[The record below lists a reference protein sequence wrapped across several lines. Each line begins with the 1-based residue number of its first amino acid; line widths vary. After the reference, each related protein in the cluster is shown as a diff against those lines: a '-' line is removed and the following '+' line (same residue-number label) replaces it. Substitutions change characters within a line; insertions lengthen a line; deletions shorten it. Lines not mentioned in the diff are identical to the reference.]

1 MQPVNP
7 LADLTLD
14 NVERAAFFSQGL
26 NAFVVTRFEDCLQVL
41 KDPATFS
48 SSPFDSPALMANFA
62 SRYRPIYERAG
73 VPPFIPALVTTDGSV
88 HHRYRAAVDRSFTVS
103 SVRALESKID
113 MLVDTL
119 IDAFID
125 DGTVDLY
132 AEFCM
137 KLPLFVICDMV
148 GLPREQAP
156 LLRRSADAMA
166 RLAGGVAEDENTRIG
181 LHEDQAAFHLY
192 LLPLIARLRAA
203 PDDTLLSCL
212 IHTPTEDGSLL
223 NDAEIVSIVTTLNV
237 GGNETTTNGLGS
249 MFRRCFEDKAMQE
262 KLRSDRGLID
272 RFVEEVLRLETPVAA
287 MPRFVYHDT
296 MIGDVAVPAGSALLV
311 SFHCANHD
319 SARFAC
325 PEALDTQRS
334 GARNHLAFGMGPHFC
349 LGASLSRVELA
360 ASLNRVLDRMG
371 NIRLDTTDGPLPTQH
386 KVTVRGVTA
395 LPIRFD
401 RLG

>member
-125 DGTVDLY
+125 DGTVDL
-132 AEFCM
+132 
-137 KLPLFVICDMV
+137 
-148 GLPREQAP
+148 
-156 LLRRSADAMA
+156 
-166 RLAGGVAEDENTRIG
+166 
-181 LHEDQAAFHLY
+181 
-192 LLPLIARLRAA
+192 
-203 PDDTLLSCL
+203 
-212 IHTPTEDGSLL
+212 
-223 NDAEIVSIVTTLNV
+223 
-237 GGNETTTNGLGS
+237 
-249 MFRRCFEDKAMQE
+249 
-262 KLRSDRGLID
+262 
-272 RFVEEVLRLETPVAA
+272 
-287 MPRFVYHDT
+287 
-296 MIGDVAVPAGSALLV
+296 
-311 SFHCANHD
+311 
-319 SARFAC
+319 
-325 PEALDTQRS
+325 
-334 GARNHLAFGMGPHFC
+334 
-349 LGASLSRVELA
+349 
-360 ASLNRVLDRMG
+360 
-371 NIRLDTTDGPLPTQH
+371 
-386 KVTVRGVTA
+386 
-395 LPIRFD
+395 
-401 RLG
+401 